1 MWFTYRPKSNLKVT
15 SLWNNREWTFTN
27 RRTCS
32 VDHETQGGGDFGGG
46 DSCRFWIWSRQKQPM
61 RKVFTGTLQI
71 WWIFPKQIQVAS
83 PHWGWRIVWHL
94 TLADAVNS
102 LQRISC
108 SNKMLGNYW
117 EPSTDASGGTELA
130 VEPSGI
136 VLGLIQQ
143 IIFFQTLVLDEAD
156 DKAAVTEPN
165 STVFTQTFWP
175 CLQLIS
181 KDKSAPDVCLL
192 WYRPSVLCT
201 WELPIW
207 STRSMKTKPRTRDT
221 PMQAWSCSWLCSCF
235 PPAPRADSTSPLVSD
250 TSTTP
255 AWPWL
260 WCPPAGTRVRREK
273 KEAVQNYVITC
284 LLTLLSSITDPGGIS
299 WEAADI
305 QMNTKQILLFDKVGY
320 ARQTDVTWLFAA
332 SWTLLCLKR
341 FQTVTVNTGRHI
353 HTYSMSICSICS
365 ILRSLTLKTDHYKH
379 RAQQDNNHKLMLKPA
394 LTQHC
399 CTSWTGQQGSKLLC
413 RLSKLKS
420 WHQHWSN
427 I

>member
-1 MWFTYRPKSNLKVT
+1 
-15 SLWNNREWTFTN
+15 
-27 RRTCS
+27 
-32 VDHETQGGGDFGGG
+32 
-46 DSCRFWIWSRQKQPM
+46 M
-61 RKVFTGTLQI
+61 RKVFTGT
-71 WWIFPKQIQVAS
+71 IFKDLINILKQIQVAS
-83 PHWGWRIVWHL
+83 PHWGRRIVWHL
-94 TLADAVNS
+94 ALADAVNS
-102 LQRISC
+102 LRRISC
-108 SNKMLGNYW
+108 SNKKLGNYW
-117 EPSTDASGGTELA
+117 EPSMDASGKTELA

-136 VLGLIQQ
+136 VLGLISTNNFLPEISTWWGRWQSCCHR
-143 IIFFQTLVLDEAD
+143 T
-156 DKAAVTEPN
+156 PN

-181 KDKSAPDVCLL
+181 KNKSAPDVCLL

-273 KEAVQNYVITC
+273 KEAVQNYAC
-284 LLTLLSSITDPGGIS
+284 AFLTLLSSITDPGGIS

-305 QMNTKQILLFDKVGY
+305 QTNTKQILLFDKVGY
-320 ARQTDVTWLFAA
+320 ARETDVTWLFAA
-332 SWTLLCLKR
+332 SWTSLCLKR
-341 FQTVTVNTGRHI
+341 IQTVTVNTGRHI
-353 HTYSMSICSICS
+353 HTYSMSTCS
-365 ILRSLTLKTDHYKH
+365 ILRSLTLKTDNYKH
-379 RAQQDNNHKLMLKPA
+379 RAQQDENRKLMLKPE

-399 CTSWTGQQGSKLLC
+399 CTSWTGLQGNKLLC

>member
-1 MWFTYRPKSNLKVT
+1 MRPMTKLLSPNPIQQSLHRHSGRVYSSFLKTKVPQMSVCCDT
-15 SLWNNREWTFTN
+15 DLQCCAHGSCLSGPLGAWRRSPGPETRRCRREAA
-27 RRTCS
+27 RDCAH
-32 VDHETQGGGDFGGG
+32 V
-46 DSCRFWIWSRQKQPM
+46 SRQRPGLIPPHPWSQ
-61 RKVFTGTLQI
+61 TLQPLQPDRG
-71 WWIFPKQIQVAS
+71 FGV
-83 PHWGWRIVWHL
+83 HL
-94 TLADAVNS
+94 
-102 LQRISC
+102 QGR
-108 SNKMLGNYW
+108 G
-117 EPSTDASGGTELA
+117 SGE
-130 VEPSGI
+130 
-136 VLGLIQQ
+136 
-143 IIFFQTLVLDEAD
+143 
-156 DKAAVTEPN
+156 KR
-165 STVFTQTFWP
+165 
-175 CLQLIS
+175 
-181 KDKSAPDVCLL
+181 K
-192 WYRPSVLCT
+192 
-201 WELPIW
+201 
-207 STRSMKTKPRTRDT
+207 
-221 PMQAWSCSWLCSCF
+221 
-235 PPAPRADSTSPLVSD
+235 
-250 TSTTP
+250 
-255 AWPWL
+255 
-260 WCPPAGTRVRREK
+260 RRFK
-273 KEAVQNYVITC
+273 ITC